1 MSSSGCGPYLTPS
14 SLPVLQPAYL
24 SSASCTS
31 LACVPLAL
39 VLFAHSPSVQLL
51 LCVGVEAL
59 APNSPHALLTL
70 KRKVSKVQ
78 EQDGN
83 SLLPSL
89 TFRMGLWETEA
100 FQAPIAAYCT
110 PHHLHKGLGWSVP
123 SAGYLPAREF
133 WTASCCPL
141 EGGWR
146 GDRMASPKALGCR
159 IAC

>member
-1 MSSSGCGPYLTPS
+1 MCAACSGSVRSLPFCSAFALRWRGGPS
-14 SLPVLQPAYL
+14 SQLPSRY
-24 SSASCTS
+24 
-31 LACVPLAL
+31 
-39 VLFAHSPSVQLL
+39 
-51 LCVGVEAL
+51 
-59 APNSPHALLTL
+59 LLTL

-123 SAGYLPAREF
+123 SAGYLPARELG
-133 WTASCCPL
+133 TASCCPL
-141 EGGWR
+141 QGGWR